1 METITYVRFQFKRFI
16 NSSSFPEENEI
27 CCAITINC
35 FRKKDCGL
43 HILNDGCGFFWK
55 MCPRMPSKLGS
66 FYANKGGTPW
76 GCAGRFGAC
85 GVSAGVFGEGD
96 LSGGYVC
103 SSSVLKNN
111 QSSSL
116 AGLQGTSVHLPLWEP
131 ELYELS
137 KTEVLLQ
144 TFAVE
149 MWQQCTYL
157 TFDTLYV

>member
-1 METITYVRFQFKRFI
+1 METITYVRFQFKRFF
-16 NSSSFPEENEI
+16 NSSSFPEENGQI

-55 MCPRMPSKLGS
+55 MSPRVPSKIGS
-66 FYANKGGTPW
+66 FYANKWGTPW

-85 GVSAGVFGEGD
+85 GVSTGVFGEGD
-96 LSGGYVC
+96 LSQGYVC

-116 AGLQGTSVHLPLWEP
+116 AGLQGKSVHLPLWEP
-131 ELYELS
+131 ALYELS
-137 KTEVLLQ
+137 KTGS
-144 TFAVE
+144 FIANFCCWE
-149 MWQQCTYL
+149 MT
-157 TFDTLYV
+157 TVH